1 MKIAID
7 AMGGDYAPQEIVK
20 GAIQAALMYPDTEV
34 ILVGQTTRISEFLSS
49 SDQPKNLLL
58 REATEVISME
68 EHPANA
74 VRKKKDASI
83 VVATRMVKEGEAD
96 AVVSAGST
104 GAQMAAALLGLGRIK
119 GIERP
124 AIGTVMPTLEG
135 GKLLLDVG
143 ANPDAKP
150 EHLVQYAMMGSIY
163 AEKILG
169 MGNPRVAL
177 LNIGSEET
185 KGNELV
191 QATYPL
197 LKQAPLN
204 FTGNVEG
211 RDISYGRADVVV
223 CDGFVGNV
231 LLKMAEGLAGA
242 LFQIIKEKI
251 TSTTLRKLGAL
262 AIKPGLKEIAQMMD
276 YAEYGGAPLL
286 GVNGISV
293 ICHGSSKQK
302 AIFNAVRV
310 ARECVESRFIE
321 AIHEELPR
329 FLTEPIQKKQ

>member
-7 AMGGDYAPQEIVK
+7 AMGGDYAPAEIVK
-20 GAIQAALMYPDTEV
+20 GAVQAAQAYPETEL
-34 ILVGQTTRISEFLSS
+34 ILVGQPERIAEFLTTA
-49 SDQPKNLLL
+49 DCPRNLSV
-58 REATEVISME
+58 REAAEVIGME
-68 EHPANA
+68 EHPAQA
-74 VRKKKDASI
+74 VRKKKDSSI

-104 GAQMAAALLGLGRIK
+104 GAQMAAGLLGLGRIK
-119 GIERP
+119 GIDRP
-124 AIGTVMPTLEG
+124 AIGTVIPTLEG

-150 EHLVQYAMMGSIY
+150 ENLVQYAIMGSIY

-169 MGNPRVAL
+169 INNPRVAL
-177 LNIGSEET
+177 LNIGTEET
-185 KGNELV
+185 KGNELA

-197 LKQAPLN
+197 LKEAPIN
-204 FTGNVEG
+204 FIGNLEG
-211 RDISYGRADVVV
+211 RDLPFGRADVTV
-223 CDGFVGNV
+223 CEGFVGNV
-231 LLKMAEGLAGA
+231 VIKTTEGLAGA
-242 LFQIIKEKI
+242 LFQLIKEKI
-251 TSTTLRKLGAL
+251 TATTVRKLGAL

-302 AIFNAVRV
+302 AIFNAIRV
-310 ARECVESRFIE
+310 ARECVESQFIE
-321 AIHEELPR
+321 KIRQELPP
-329 FLTEPIQKKQ
+329 LKK